1 MLLAE
6 ALNFDF
12 AAHPLDEPLTAAHL
26 ESMTGLQAIRDRV
39 VQQAGEH
46 PTPRDFVNVSRRGTV
61 REMPL
66 FVGTPSEVAD
76 GLQEWFEEA
85 CDGFVVAATHIPGAY
100 EDFVRLVVPELQRR
114 GVFHRDYAGATL
126 RENLGLPFPAR
137 GDWKRG

>member
-1 MLLAE
+1 M
-6 ALNFDF
+6 
-12 AAHPLDEPLTAAHL
+12 
-26 ESMTGLQAIRDRV
+26 SGLQVIRDRV
-39 VQQAGEH
+39 VQQAGDH
-46 PTPRDFVNVSRRGTV
+46 PTSRDFVNVSRRGTV

-114 GVFHRDYAGATL
+114 GIFHRDYAGATL
-126 RENLGLPFPAR
+126 RENLGLPFPTR
-137 GDWKRG
+137 GDWKR